1 MDRQDIEDE
10 ELDRIFNRLDSEVDL
25 LYQALEARGSDMD
38 EDYSD
43 RVMRSQL
50 ESLGDS
56 VESMSRY
63 LGDGEKIAVTTP
75 SQLGKDGNEE

>member
-10 ELDRIFNRLDSEVDL
+10 ELDRIFSRLDSDVDL
-25 LYQALEARGSDMD
+25 LYQALKARGSDMD
-38 EDYSD
+38 KDYSD

-56 VESMSRY
+56 VESMSQY

>member
-25 LYQALEARGSDMD
+25 LYQALEARGGEMD
-38 EDYSD
+38 KDYSD
-43 RVMRSQL
+43 KVMRSQL

-56 VESMSRY
+56 VEAMSQY